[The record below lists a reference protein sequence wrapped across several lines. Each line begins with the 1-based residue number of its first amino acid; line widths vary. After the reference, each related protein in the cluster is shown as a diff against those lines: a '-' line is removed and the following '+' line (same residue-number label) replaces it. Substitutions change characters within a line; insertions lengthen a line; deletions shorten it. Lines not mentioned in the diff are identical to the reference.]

1 MGLKLSQAKL
11 SRFFTNLLVL
21 TSAAWV
27 GFKLAGKMKKELKA
41 YLTICLS
48 SFFEGVTIT
57 APVRIENVFR
67 TPAD

>member
-27 GFKLAGKMKKELKA
+27 GFKLAGKMQKELKT

-48 SFFEGVTIT
+48 SFLKV
-57 APVRIENVFR
+57 
-67 TPAD
+67 